1 MRCRTAATLMIA
13 ASDGELS
20 SRERRALDRHLTRC
34 AACRAERVS
43 TEGALAALRTLP
55 LEGTVPATLE
65 ARVLRA
71 VAQIRAEEARHGVWA
86 RLRDSIGG
94 LAPVLA
100 AGAVAVLALV
110 SVRSVDVGPI
120 VPGTARTPDRSVARS
135 TPERPLVARRSKTMP
150 VDPPAA
156 LAARPD
162 LFVDLP
168 ILRNLDKLQ
177 HFDAIATM
185 DDDPSDGP
193 PPSNG

>member
-20 SRERRALDRHLTRC
+20 PRERRALDRHLARC

-43 TEGALAALRTLP
+43 TEGALAALRALP
-55 LEGTVPATLE
+55 LEGAVPSALE

-71 VAQIRAEEARHGVWA
+71 VAQIRAEEAGHGVWA

-94 LAPVLA
+94 LAPMLA
-100 AGAVAVLALV
+100 ASAVAVLALV
-110 SVRSVDVGPI
+110 SVRTVDVGPI
-120 VPGTARTPDRSVARS
+120 VPGAARTSDRSGARS
-135 TPERPLVARRSKTMP
+135 AAERPLVARHAKTVP
-150 VDPPAA
+150 IDPPAA

-168 ILRNLDKLQ
+168 MLRNLEKLQ